1 MRIEELDYHLPDE
14 LIAQEP
20 LADRAASRLLCLD
33 RVTGDVRHRVF
44 SDLLDEL
51 RPGDLLVMNN
61 TRVSALRLIGR
72 KGTGGEVEALL
83 LKEIEEGLFEC
94 LLRPAKRLKPGT
106 QVAFAPGLSGVAQ
119 EGGTGPTRLLRMQG
133 IEWRSQLDVYG
144 AVPLPPYIQ
153 SANDQRERYQ
163 TIYSERPGSAAA
175 PTAGLHF
182 TQGLLEAIKDKGVSV
197 AFVTLDVSLDTFRPV
212 QSDKVEDH
220 EIHGE
225 TCEMPEITAN
235 AINDCQGRVVAV
247 GTTSVRTIESFS
259 EGHRNV
265 RPGRKK
271 TSIFITPGYVFRNV
285 DVILTNFHM
294 PRTTMLAMLAA
305 FTPKDYLFQAYEAAV
320 DARYRFLSFGDAM
333 LLA

>member
-1 MRIEELDYHLPDE
+1 MRIEELDYQLPDE

-106 QVAFAPGLSGVAQ
+106 QVAFAPGLSGVVQ

-133 IEWRSQLDVYG
+133 IDWRSQLDVYG

-163 TIYSERPGSAAA
+163 TVYSERPGSAAA

-225 TCEMPEITAN
+225 TCEMPEATAN

-259 EGHRNV
+259 EGHRIV